1 MEQTEQTKLSAV
13 SFFHSW
19 PHRPFS
25 LSIVL
30 KLVWAASSQSQFGW
44 CSQSCFD
51 HIDRQMGDE
60 KLSVVFIYHL
70 HPLWSWSCPQDVSLC
85 LRRWNRLNVQ
95 TMSANRV
102 NPVEML
108 SRLFAPFTSTWKG
121 SGMRPSE
128 MVWRQ
133 QRWGLSINIGDH
145 DWRIQRTLCFHWVS
159 CCESW
164 AESSSCLVHTL
175 LDWFPFHLILCLKGF
190 LFDVHSLSVSMSV
203 NMSGLVG
210 LRLWSINQA
219 QATEDSG
226 DESCQQGRGRKEAWN
241 SSMWDPW
248 LVRGVRTCCGNWFRT
263 EPVWIASNARRAFQ
277 SLSHRTKWSDHPSAK
292 SINAATCYP
301 EKIMCLLVL
310 SGHNYH
316 IVSWLLLW
324 CFQGK
329 LQERSFF

>member
-1 MEQTEQTKLSAV
+1 MEQTKQTKLSAV

-19 PHRPFS
+19 SHRPFS
-25 LSIVL
+25 LSIVF
-30 KLVWAASSQSQFGW
+30 KLVWATSSQSQFGW

-51 HIDRQMGDE
+51 HMDRQMGDE

-70 HPLWSWSCPQDVSLC
+70 HPLWSWSCSQDVSLC

-95 TMSANRV
+95 TMRANRV

-159 CCESW
+159 RCESW

-190 LFDVHSLSVSMSV
+190 LFVWCPFAFSQHVCEHVWPCWIKAMIHQPSSSHGRFWTRELSTRPWPQGSMEFLNVRS
-203 NMSGLVG
+203 MTCSGSASM
-210 LRLWSINQA
+210 LWKLI
-219 QATEDSG
+219 
-226 DESCQQGRGRKEAWN
+226 
-241 SSMWDPW
+241 
-248 LVRGVRTCCGNWFRT
+248 
-263 EPVWIASNARRAFQ
+263 
-277 SLSHRTKWSDHPSAK
+277 SHRASLNSQQCSQGFSVFEPSNKVKWPPISE
-292 SINAATCYP
+292 INKCCY
-301 EKIMCLLVL
+301 LLPWKNHVFARF
-310 SGHNYH
+310 G
-316 IVSWLLLW
+316 
-324 CFQGK
+324 
-329 LQERSFF
+329 RA